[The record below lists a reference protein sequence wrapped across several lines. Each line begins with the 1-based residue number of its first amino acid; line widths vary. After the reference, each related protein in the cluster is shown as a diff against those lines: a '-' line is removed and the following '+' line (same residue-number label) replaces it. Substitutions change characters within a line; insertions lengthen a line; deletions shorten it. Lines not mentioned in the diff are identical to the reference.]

1 MTYHLFGIRHHGPG
15 SARSLLQALHKLQP
29 DAILIE
35 GPPDANQ
42 VLPLIVHKNMVP
54 PVSLLL
60 YVPDLPQRA
69 VYYPFARFSP
79 EWQALGYGLQHRITT
94 RFFDLPQQHQLAMSD
109 VPARTDPDHTVPDE
123 LKPDL
128 QLDLPAPYIDPLSW
142 LAHAAGHSDGER
154 WWELMVEQRRDSS
167 DLFEAIIEAMTALRS
182 EAPPSPDPIEP
193 LREAWMRREIR
204 QAQQAGFQRIAVVC
218 GAWHTPALL
227 DLSQAD
233 QDEQLLSGLPQTEV
247 HATWT
252 PWTYDRL
259 ALRSGYGAGIE
270 SPGWYAHL
278 WELGEQGAP
287 SQKVAIHWL
296 ARIAQLLR
304 EEDLD
309 ASAAHVI
316 ESVRLAESLAA
327 LRERPNPGLP
337 ELHEAAQSV
346 FCTGSAAPM
355 ALIHERLTVG
365 AVLGSV
371 PEETPQAPLQRD
383 LASEQR
389 RLRLAAEAAHR
400 DYDLD
405 LRKPND
411 LDRSRLLHRLKLL
424 NVYWGELTKTGG
436 GKGTFHE
443 YWRLQWQPEL
453 AVRLITAGI
462 WGSTIASAASAYM
475 RSIAH
480 EATELPAL
488 THIVDQVL
496 LADLPDAIED
506 VMSRL
511 DNIAALTSDI
521 GHMIEAV
528 PPLANV
534 LRYGSVRNTNTQA
547 VAEVIDSLVARIC
560 IGLPSACGALADDAA
575 AELFP
580 RLIAFHAAI
589 SLLQQDDL
597 RDIWLNTL
605 RKLVDL
611 PNIHGLIAGR
621 ACRILLDAQQ
631 IGTEEATRMVS
642 LALSTASEPAM
653 AANWM
658 EGLLRDG
665 GALLIHQDI
674 LWQAIDSWVM
684 SLSADAFTHV
694 LPLLRRTISSF
705 ATAERRMLGE
715 RAKRGKQTPQR
726 TASSGINHERGALVL
741 PIAMELL
748 DLTLVRSEE

>member
-1 MTYHLFGIRHHGPG
+1 MSYHLFGIRHHGPG
-15 SARSLLQALHKLQP
+15 SARSLLKALHSLQP
-29 DAILIE
+29 DTILVE
-35 GPPDANQ
+35 GPPDANT
-42 VLPLIVHKNMVP
+42 VLPLLTHPDMQP

-60 YVPDLPQRA
+60 YVPDQPQRA

-79 EWQALGYGLQHRITT
+79 EWQALSYGLQHNITT
-94 RFFDLPQQHQLAMSD
+94 RFFDLPQQHQLAL
-109 VPARTDPDHTVPDE
+109 PDPHVHTEPPEAAPSAPDE
-123 LKPDL
+123 QAPE
-128 QLDLPAPYIDPLSW
+128 QQPAPEPYTDPLSW

-167 DLFEAIIEAMTALRS
+167 DLFEAIIEAMTALRT
-182 EAPPSPDPIEP
+182 EAPPSPDPLEP

-204 QAQQAGFQRIAVVC
+204 QAQQAGSQRIAVVC

-227 DLSQAD
+227 DLSQAA
-233 QDEQLLSGLPQTEV
+233 QDEALLKALPQVEV

-278 WELGEQGAP
+278 WELGAQGAS

-316 ESVRLAESLAA
+316 ESARLAESLAA

-337 ELHEAAQSV
+337 ELHEAAQAV
-346 FCTGSAAPM
+346 FCTGSHVPM

-365 AVLGSV
+365 AVLGAV

-383 LASEQR
+383 LVREQR
-389 RLRLAAEAAHR
+389 RLRLQPEATHR

-405 LRKPND
+405 LRKASD
-411 LDRSRLLHRLKLL
+411 LDRSRLLHRLNILAV
-424 NVYWGELTKTGG
+424 NWGELTQSGG

-462 WGSTIASAASAYM
+462 WGNTVASAASACM
-475 RSIAH
+475 RDA
-480 EATELPAL
+480 AQQANELPML
-488 THIVDQVL
+488 TRIVDQVL
-496 LADLPDAIED
+496 LADLHDAIED

-511 DNIAALTSDI
+511 DSIAALTSDI
-521 GHMIEAV
+521 GHMIEAI

-534 LRYGSVRNTNTQA
+534 LRYGNVRNTNTMA

-560 IGLPSACGALADDAA
+560 IGLPSACAALADDAA
-575 AELFP
+575 SALFP
-580 RLIAFHAAI
+580 RIVAFHAAI
-589 SLLQQDDL
+589 TLLQDEDQQSS
-597 RDIWLNTL
+597 WLSTL
-605 RKLVDL
+605 RKLVEL

-621 ACRILLDAQQ
+621 ACRILLDAQE
-631 IGTEEATRMVS
+631 ISSDEATRLVS
-642 LALSTASEPAM
+642 LALSTASEPAI
-653 AANWM
+653 AASWI

-665 GALLIHQDI
+665 GALLIHQDT
-674 LWQAIDSWVM
+674 LWQAIDGWLM
-684 SLSADAFTHV
+684 SLSSDAFTHV

-705 ATAERRMLGE
+705 AAAERRMLGE
-715 RAKRGKQTPQR
+715 RAKRGDTPSQMV
-726 TASSGINHERGALVL
+726 TTSGMSHQRGALVL
-741 PIAMELL
+741 PLARQILGLRVEG
-748 DLTLVRSEE
+748 